1 VLETVGLS
9 KKLVATNVAMITLRI
24 KPERYVIVDIESLL
38 ATVGVKL
45 GRFCRTRL
53 LNIDHIAIQ

>member
-9 KKLVATNVAMITLRI
+9 KKLVATNVAMIALRI

-38 ATVGVKL
+38 ATDGSYT
-45 GRFCRTRL
+45 GRSIDRT
-53 LNIDHIAIQ
+53 A